1 MEPQIDPVAP
11 EGEKP
16 RESLFLDLLSQ
27 LFRDAESLLLQE
39 FALFRTELAEN
50 AGRFAGG
57 MLVILAALLVV
68 LIGAIALI
76 AAATLLLGQVMQMWF
91 ACALVGAVV
100 IAGGVLLGLWGRRL
114 IARATLM
121 PARTMQSLRET
132 GAWIGEELT

>member
-1 MEPQIDPVAP
+1 MEPQIDPAAP
-11 EGEKP
+11 EGKKP
-16 RESLFLDLLSQ
+16 HESLFLDLLSQ
-27 LFRDAESLLLQE
+27 LFQDAEILLLQE
-39 FALFRTELAEN
+39 FALFRAELAEN

-57 MLVILAALLVV
+57 MLVILAGLLVV
-68 LIGAIALI
+68 LIGAIALV
-76 AAATLLLGQVMQMWF
+76 AAATLLLGQVMPMWL

-100 IAGGVLLGLWGRRL
+100 IAAGVLLGLWGRRL